1 MERVK
6 LETDKAIEM
15 LPDGETVH
23 TFRNGAGMLIG
34 ADWDK
39 SKIIEAINEHG
50 AELAGPQ
57 AKAMNHGIAI
67 DIHGAYLFVETKE
80 LK

>member
-1 MERVK
+1 MARVK

-23 TFRNGAGMLIG
+23 TFRNPGGMLIG

-39 SKIIEAINEHG
+39 KEVVAAITKFG
-50 AELAGPQ
+50 AEFAGEQ
-57 AKAMNHGIAI
+57 AKAMGHALAI
-67 DIHGAYLFVETKE
+67 NDGAWLFVETKP
-80 LK
+80 